1 MAEGYAPAVAAP
13 PESGGAFLADALAGL
28 TAPRKSLP
36 PKYFYDAEGSRLFEA
51 ICATPEYYPTRT
63 ETALLEAAKPA
74 ISALI
79 PDGAALV
86 EFGSGSSRKTRL
98 VLEAAPQLSAY
109 VPIDISESALLEAA
123 AGIRRLHPG
132 LEVAPVAADFTAP
145 VAPPQA
151 LQGRR
156 MVGFFPGSTIGNF
169 VPAEARRFLA
179 RAREWLGPSALF
191 LVGVD
196 LVKPQAVLEA
206 AYDDAQGVTAAFNLN
221 LLVRANRELGA
232 DFDLSGFAH
241 RALWNPG
248 EGRVEMHL
256 VSRRAQSVRLAGR
269 RIDFAAGET
278 IHTEN
283 AYKYAVEGFAAL
295 AAEAGWRVQASW
307 IAADP
312 AFAVIALA

>member
-1 MAEGYAPAVAAP
+1 MLIQDRVADMAEMEALRLHAKD
-13 PESGGAFLADALAGL
+13 LA
-28 TAPRKSLP
+28 
-36 PKYFYDAEGSRLFEA
+36 
-51 ICATPEYYPTRT
+51 
-63 ETALLEAAKPA
+63 
-74 ISALI
+74 ALI

-179 RAREWLGPSALF
+179 RAREWLGPSPLF

-269 RIDFAAGET
+269 RIDFAAGEARNT
-278 IHTEN
+278 ASWAMSFGSIIALIDCSAMASSFTSVSDLPLIW
-283 AYKYAVEGFAAL
+283 ARPWKTRTMRSPSTAPGAMAL
-295 AAEAGWRVQASW
+295 ARMPHWPSSMASVLVKPMTPHFV
-307 IAADP
+307 AA
-312 AFAVIALA
+312 